1 MKLKREIKIGVVVV
15 AALFLFVWGMNFLK
29 GRNLFSRQMYLYAE
43 YDQIDDLMATN
54 PVTLNGVAIGQ
65 VQRIFFHPDGSGR
78 VVVRMLIDNQ
88 IALPTNSVAVLAA
101 ADLMGTR
108 EIQIRLG
115 DLPQKVAPG
124 DTLTSEMT
132 YSLAQEVSEQ
142 LRPLRIQAEQ
152 LFGQIDSIVGVVN
165 NIFNAQTQYNIISS
179 IESLNKTL
187 VTLENTS
194 TVAQSALTGQ
204 FQKLSVIL
212 ANAQSITAN
221 LKDHNQTISSILQ
234 NLSQTSDNLYAVD
247 LAETMNKINVSMQEF
262 HEIVH
267 AINSG
272 EGTISLLLHD
282 DALYR
287 NLESSAKQLDSLL
300 LDIRQN
306 PRRYI
311 NISVF

>member
-1 MKLKREIKIGVVVV
+1 MKLKREVKIGVVVV
-15 AALFLFVWGMNFLK
+15 AALFLFVWGFNFLK
-29 GRNLFSRQMYLYAE
+29 GKNLFSGQMYLYAE
-43 YDQIDDLMATN
+43 YTHIDDLMATN
-54 PVTLNGVAIGQ
+54 PVTLNGVVIGQ
-65 VQRIFFHPDGSGR
+65 VQRIFFHPDGSGK
-78 VVVRMLIDNQ
+78 VVVRLLIDNQ
-88 IALPTNSVAVLAA
+88 MPLPANSVAVLAA

-165 NIFNAQTQYNIISS
+165 TILNAQTQYNIISS

-187 VTLENTS
+187 VNIENTS
-194 TVAQSALTGQ
+194 TMAQSALTEQ
-204 FQKLSVIL
+204 FQKLSTIL
-212 ANAQSITAN
+212 ANAQSITEN

-234 NLSQTSDNLYAVD
+234 NLSQTSDNLAAVD
-247 LAETMNKINVSMQEF
+247 LAETMSKINTSMEEF
-262 HEIVH
+262 NGIVH

-272 EGTISLLLHD
+272 EGTIGLLLHD
-282 DALYR
+282 EALYR

-311 NISVF
+311 NVSVF

>member
-1 MKLKREIKIGVVVV
+1 MKIKREVKIGIVVV
-15 AALFLFVWGMNFLK
+15 ATLFLFVWGFNFLK
-29 GRNLFSRQMYLYAE
+29 GRNLFSRQIYLYAE
-43 YDQIDDLMATN
+43 YDQIDDLMETN

-78 VVVRMLIDNQ
+78 VVVRLLIDNQ
-88 IALPTNSVAVLAA
+88 IPLPANSVAVLAA

-124 DTLTSEMT
+124 DTLASEMT

-152 LFGQIDSIVGVVN
+152 LFGQMDSIVGVVN

-179 IESLNKTL
+179 IESLNKTI
-187 VTLENTS
+187 VNLENTS
-194 TVAQSALTGQ
+194 TLAQSALTEQ

-212 ANAQSITAN
+212 ANAQSITEN
-221 LKDHNQTISSILQ
+221 LKNHNQTITSILQ
-234 NLSQTSDNLYAVD
+234 NLSQTSDNLAAVD
-247 LAETMNKINVSMQEF
+247 LAETMNKINASMQEF

-272 EGTISLLLHD
+272 EGTIGLLLND

-311 NISVF
+311 NVSVF

>member
-1 MKLKREIKIGVVVV
+1 MKFKREVKIGVVIV
-15 AALFLFVWGMNFLK
+15 AALILFVWGFNFLK

-43 YDQIDDLMATN
+43 YSHIDDLMATN
-54 PVTLNGVAIGQ
+54 PITLNGVVIGQ
-65 VQRIFFHPDGSGR
+65 VQRIFFHPDGSGK
-78 VVVRMLIDNQ
+78 VVVRLLVDNQ
-88 IALPTNSVAVLAA
+88 IALPANSVAVLAA

-115 DLPQKVAPG
+115 DLSQKVAPG

-165 NIFNAQTQYNIISS
+165 NIFNAQTQYNVISS

-187 VTLENTS
+187 VNLENTS
-194 TVAQSALTGQ
+194 TVAQSALTEQ
-204 FQKLSVIL
+204 FKKLSVIL
-212 ANAQSITAN
+212 ANAQSITEN
-221 LKDHNQTISSILQ
+221 LKNHNQTISSILQ
-234 NLSQTSDNLYAVD
+234 NLSQTSDNLSAVD
-247 LAETMNKINVSMQEF
+247 LAETMNKVNASMQEF
-262 HEIVH
+262 NEIVH
-267 AINSG
+267 TINSG
-272 EGTISLLLHD
+272 EGTIGLLLHD
-282 DALYR
+282 EALYR

-311 NISVF
+311 NVSVF

>member
-1 MKLKREIKIGVVVV
+1 MKFKREVKIGVVIV
-15 AALFLFVWGMNFLK
+15 AALILFVWGFNFLK

-43 YDQIDDLMATN
+43 YNHIDDLMATN
-54 PVTLNGVAIGQ
+54 PVTLNGVVIGQ
-65 VQRIFFHPDGSGR
+65 VQRIFFHPDWSGR

-88 IALPTNSVAVLAA
+88 IALPANSVAVLAA

-124 DTLTSEMT
+124 DTLASEMT

-165 NIFNAQTQYNIISS
+165 NIFNVQTQYNIISS

-187 VTLENTS
+187 VNLENTS
-194 TVAQSALTGQ
+194 TLAQSALTEQ

-212 ANAQSITAN
+212 ANAQSITEN
-221 LKDHNQTISSILQ
+221 LKNHNQTISSILQ
-234 NLSQTSDNLYAVD
+234 NLSQTSDNLSAVD
-247 LAETMNKINVSMQEF
+247 LAETMNKVNASMQEF
-262 HEIVH
+262 NEIVH
-267 AINSG
+267 TINSG
-272 EGTISLLLHD
+272 EGTIGLLLHD
-282 DALYR
+282 EALYR

-311 NISVF
+311 NVSVF